1 MSFDQEWAEL
11 RQAAQT
17 RLNSA
22 GPGHGGLPDVKIN
35 ASGKTAAVNALET
48 QIQPG
53 VRKAG
58 VMADD
63 STTGAVTAFTG
74 WQTGSGLKD
83 AQAEWEKQVESLQ
96 GRLARDKEALRQT
109 RGGFQYVDHEIKGDM
124 GKIAALSPETDGR

>member
-58 VMADD
+58 VVADD

-83 AQAEWEKQVESLQ
+83 AHAEWEKQVESLRSGWPATRRLCARPGATSSMSIMRSRATW
-96 GRLARDKEALRQT
+96 GR
-109 RGGFQYVDHEIKGDM
+109 
-124 GKIAALSPETDGR
+124 